1 MGSVAAALAIVGA
14 AVEAKGAREEAKAQ
28 TSAAKYN
35 AQVAMIQAREAA
47 DATRSQARVIR
58 GYNVSRIQKSG
69 VRMEGSPLSV
79 MASNA
84 YNAERAAQNAIRT
97 GEAQK
102 TLFLMG
108 ADAARTAGQYAQTSA
123 WLRGIGSAAGGTN
136 TGFSQPQGGNGF
148 SGAPSTGGG
157 YYKPNFHWS
166 AAVLKPGGS

>member
-1 MGSVAAALAIVGA
+1 MGWVAAALAISSVGA

-84 YNAERAAQNAIRT
+84 YILIQQRHFH
-97 GEAQK
+97 
-102 TLFLMG
+102 FLE
-108 ADAARTAGQYAQTSA
+108 
-123 WLRGIGSAAGGTN
+123 
-136 TGFSQPQGGNGF
+136 
-148 SGAPSTGGG
+148 
-157 YYKPNFHWS
+157 
-166 AAVLKPGGS
+166 